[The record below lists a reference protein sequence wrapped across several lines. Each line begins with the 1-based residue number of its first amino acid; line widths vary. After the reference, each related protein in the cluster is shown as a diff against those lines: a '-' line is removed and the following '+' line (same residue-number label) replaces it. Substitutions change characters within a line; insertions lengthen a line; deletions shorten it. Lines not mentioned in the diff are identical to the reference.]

1 MTSSS
6 AVTGQVSRAAGP
18 RAMPCLGALPP
29 ARRRAHILAMR
40 LLTLA
45 GACLATI
52 GVPAASLAQPT
63 ARKPSLV
70 VLVTVDQFR
79 GDYLDRFGAQF
90 TGGIGRMLRGGA
102 VFTNAHHDH
111 AITETA
117 PGHATL
123 LAGRFPRSTR
133 ILMNSI
139 GVADTAAPLIAGGHG
154 HGASPRRF
162 TGTTLADWL
171 RDANAA
177 SRVLSVSMKDRSA
190 ILPVG
195 RMRTDVY
202 WYSPDGRF
210 VTSKYYGDSLPEW
223 VSSFNDRGLAQTFGG
238 KKWTLLLPESAYPE
252 RDSVPEESAG
262 EGFTCPHPLPA
273 DGFDA
278 ASVIQGT
285 PFIDEVVVSFALDG
299 VSKLKLGTGPGTDLL
314 AVSLSATDVIGHR
327 FGPDSREIHDQILR
341 VDRAIG
347 TLIDSLFKLR
357 DSTTITIAF
366 SADHGVGTI
375 PELAPASVQ
384 PRPVR
389 VSFTKPLSAIRA
401 GMTAARLDSTMIGI
415 DGNLVF
421 IDRDAFKAAKV
432 NADSTLDA
440 LASALRAA
448 PGVARVD
455 RFPKFLADSLR
466 DPVAR
471 RWAHQFP
478 ANVPIELIV
487 TLTPLSTFGGNVA
500 SHASGYD
507 YDSHVPLI
515 FYGAGVKPGRATE
528 FVRTVDLAPTLAA
541 IAGVKPSE
549 RLDGVVLT
557 KAVR

>member
-1 MTSSS
+1 
-6 AVTGQVSRAAGP
+6 
-18 RAMPCLGALPP
+18 
-29 ARRRAHILAMR
+29 MR

-45 GACLATI
+45 AACLATV
-52 GVPAASLAQPT
+52 GLPAASRAQAA

-70 VLVTVDQFR
+70 VLVTIDQFR
-79 GDYLDRFGAQF
+79 ADYIDRFGAQF
-90 TGGIGRMLRGGA
+90 TGGIARLLRGGA

-123 LAGRFPRSTR
+123 LSGRFPRSTR
-133 ILMNSI
+133 ILMNAI
-139 GVADTAAPLIAGGHG
+139 GVGDTASPLIAGGYG
-154 HGASPRRF
+154 QGASPRRF

-171 RDANAA
+171 RSANPAT
-177 SRVLSVSMKDRSA
+177 RVFSVSMKDRSA

-210 VTSKYYGDSLPEW
+210 VTSRYYADSLPAW
-223 VSSFNDRGLAQTFGG
+223 VSAFNDRGLSQTFGG
-238 KKWTLLLPESAYPE
+238 KRWGLLLPDSAYAE
-252 RDSVPEESAG
+252 RDSVPVESNG
-262 EGFTCPHPLPA
+262 EGFTFPHPLPA

-278 ASVIQGT
+278 ANVIQGT
-285 PFIDEVVVSFALDG
+285 PFIDEVVVAFALDG
-299 VSKLKLGTGPGTDLL
+299 VSALKLGTGPGTDLL
-314 AVSLSATDVIGHR
+314 SVSLSATDVIGHR
-327 FGPDSREIHDQILR
+327 FGPDSREIHDQVLR
-341 VDRAIG
+341 VDRVVG
-347 TLIDSLFKLR
+347 TLLDSLYKLR
-357 DSTTITIAF
+357 DSTTITVAF
-366 SADHGVGTI
+366 TSDHGAGRI
-375 PELAPASVQ
+375 PELAPAEVQ
-384 PRPVR
+384 PRPTRVR
-389 VSFTKPLSAIRA
+389 LRPALAPVRAALAAAKVDSLAI
-401 GMTAARLDSTMIGI
+401 DV

-421 IDRDAFKAAKV
+421 MDRDAFKRAKM
-432 NADSTLDA
+432 NADSVLDVVA
-440 LASALRAA
+440 TALRAA

-455 RFPKFLADSLR
+455 RFARLLADTAR

-471 RWAHQFP
+471 RWMHTFP
-478 ANVPIELIV
+478 PTAQIELIV
-487 TLTPLSTFGGNVA
+487 TLTPLSTFGGNVS

-515 FYGAGVKPGRATE
+515 FYGSGVRPGRATE

-549 RLDGVVLT
+549 PLDGVVLT

>member
-1 MTSSS
+1 MRLAAVVGCVLGLLGLP
-6 AVTGQVSRAAGP
+6 AVTHGQAAP
-18 RAMPCLGALPP
+18 
-29 ARRRAHILAMR
+29 
-40 LLTLA
+40 
-45 GACLATI
+45 
-52 GVPAASLAQPT
+52 
-63 ARKPSLV
+63 RKPALV
-70 VLVTVDQFR
+70 VLITIDQFR
-79 GDYLDRFGAQF
+79 GDYLDRFGPQM
-90 TGGIGRMLRGGA
+90 TGGIARLAKRGA

-123 LAGRFPRSTR
+123 LSGRFPRSTR
-133 ILMNSI
+133 IMMNAV
-139 GVADTAAPLIAGGHG
+139 GVADSTAPLLAGGYG
-154 HGASPRRF
+154 TGASPKRF

-171 RDANAA
+171 HDANAA
-177 SRVLSVSMKDRSA
+177 SRVLSVSMKDRAA
-190 ILPVG
+190 ILPIG
-195 RMRTDVY
+195 RSRANVF

-210 VTSKYYGDSLPEW
+210 VTSKYYADSLPGW
-223 VSSFNDRGLAQTFGG
+223 VSLFNDKGMAQTYGG
-238 KKWTLLLPESAYPE
+238 KKWTLLLPDSAYTE
-252 RDSVPEESAG
+252 RDSVPAESDG
-262 EGFTCPHPLPA
+262 EGFTFPHVLPA
-273 DGFDA
+273 DGFEA
-278 ASVIQGT
+278 ASVVRTT
-285 PFIDEVVVSFALDG
+285 PFIDDVVVAFALDG
-299 VSKLKLGTGPGTDLL
+299 VSALKLGTGPGTDLL

-327 FGPDSREIHDQILR
+327 FGPDSREMHDQVLR
-341 VDRAIG
+341 VDRAVG
-347 TLIDSLFKLR
+347 SLLDSLYKLR

-366 SADHGVGTI
+366 TADHGAGTI

-389 VSFTKPLSAIRA
+389 VKLTPLLGPVRA
-401 GMTAARLDSTMIGI
+401 GMVAAKLDSFAI
-415 DGNLVF
+415 DIDQNLVF
-421 IDRDAFKAAKV
+421 IDRNAFKAAKV
-432 NADSTLDA
+432 NADSVLDV
-440 LASALRAA
+440 LAKALRAA

-455 RFPKFLADSLR
+455 RFAKLLADTLR

-478 ANVPIELIV
+478 PTVPIELIV

-515 FYGAGVKPGRATE
+515 FYGAGVKPGRMTE

-557 KAVR
+557 KAIQ

>member
-1 MTSSS
+1 MP
-6 AVTGQVSRAAGP
+6 AV
-18 RAMPCLGALPP
+18 GALPP

-40 LLTLA
+40 LLVLA
-45 GACLATI
+45 AAGLAAL
-52 GVPAASLAQPT
+52 GLPAASLAQSPPT
-63 ARKPSLV
+63 KPSLV
-70 VLVTVDQFR
+70 VLVTIDQFR
-79 GDYLDRFGAQF
+79 ADYIDRFGSQF
-90 TGGIGRMLRGGA
+90 TGGIARLLRGGA
-102 VFTNAHHDH
+102 VFANAHHDH

-133 ILMNSI
+133 ILMNAI
-139 GVADTAAPLIAGGHG
+139 GVADTASPLLAGGYG

-177 SRVLSVSMKDRSA
+177 ARVLSVSMKDRSA

-210 VTSKYYGDSLPEW
+210 VTSKYYGDSLPTW
-223 VSSFNDRGLAQTFGG
+223 VSSFNDRGLSQTFGG
-238 KKWTLLLPESAYPE
+238 KQWTLLLPDSAYSE
-252 RDSVPEESAG
+252 RDSVPVESNG
-262 EGFTCPHPLPA
+262 EGFTFPHPLPA

-278 ASVIQGT
+278 ANVIQGT
-285 PFIDEVVVSFALDG
+285 PFIDEVVVSFALEG
-299 VSKLKLGTGPGTDLL
+299 VRALKLGTGPGTDLL

-341 VDRAIG
+341 VDRAVG
-347 TLIDSLFKLR
+347 TLLDSLYKLR
-357 DSTTITIAF
+357 DSTTITVAF
-366 SADHGVGTI
+366 TSDHGAGTI
-375 PELAPASVQ
+375 PELAPASIQ
-384 PRPVR
+384 PRPQRVR
-389 VSFTKPLSAIRA
+389 LRPALLAVRTGLVAA
-401 GMTAARLDSTMIGI
+401 GVDSLAVDV

-421 IDRDAFKAAKV
+421 MDRDAFKRAKV
-432 NADSTLDA
+432 NADSVLDA
-440 LASALRAA
+440 VAAALRAA

-455 RFPKFLADSLR
+455 RFSKLVADTSR
-466 DPVAR
+466 DVVAR
-471 RWAHQFP
+471 RWLHTFP
-478 ANVPIELIV
+478 AAAQIELIA
-487 TLTPLSTFGGNVA
+487 TLTPLSTFGGNVS

-507 YDSHVPLI
+507 YDTHVPLI
-515 FYGAGVKPGRATE
+515 FYGAGVNPGRATE

-541 IAGVKPSE
+541 IVGVRPSE
-549 RLDGVVLT
+549 RLDGAVLT

>member
-1 MTSSS
+1 MPRS
-6 AVTGQVSRAAGP
+6 A
-18 RAMPCLGALPP
+18 ALPRD
-29 ARRRAHILAMR
+29 RRGTHIPAMR
-40 LLTLA
+40 LLVLA
-45 GACLATI
+45 AACLATF
-52 GVPAASLAQPT
+52 GLPAAALAQST

-70 VLVTVDQFR
+70 VLVTIDQFR
-79 GDYLDRFGAQF
+79 ADYLDRFGPQF
-90 TGGIGRMLRGGA
+90 TGGIARLLRGGA

-133 ILMNSI
+133 ILMNGI
-139 GVADTAAPLIAGGHG
+139 GVADTASPLLAGGYG

-162 TGTTLADWL
+162 TGTALADWL
-171 RDANAA
+171 RDANPA
-177 SRVLSVSMKDRSA
+177 SRAFSVSMKDRSA
-190 ILPVG
+190 ILPIG

-210 VTSKYYGDSLPEW
+210 VTSKYYADSLPAW
-223 VSSFNDRGLAQTFGG
+223 VSAFNDRGLAQTFGG

-252 RDSVPEESAG
+252 RDSVPVESNG
-262 EGFTCPHPLPA
+262 EGFTFPHPLPA

-278 ASVIQGT
+278 ANVIQGT
-285 PFIDEVVVSFALDG
+285 PFIDEVVVAFALDG
-299 VSKLKLGTGPGTDLL
+299 VSALKLGTGPGTDLL
-314 AVSLSATDVIGHR
+314 SVSLSATDVIGHR

-341 VDRAIG
+341 VDRAVG
-347 TLIDSLFKLR
+347 VLLDSLYKLR
-357 DSTTITIAF
+357 DSTTITVAF
-366 SADHGVGTI
+366 TSDHGAGTI

-384 PRPVR
+384 PRPHRVR
-389 VSFTKPLSAIRA
+389 MRPALGPVRA
-401 GMTAARLDSTMIGI
+401 ALAAARVDSLAVDV
-415 DGNLVF
+415 DGNMVF
-421 IDRDAFKAAKV
+421 MDRDAFKRAKV
-432 NADSTLDA
+432 NADSVLDVVA
-440 LASALRAA
+440 RALRAV

-455 RFPKFLADSLR
+455 RFSRLVADTAR

-471 RWAHQFP
+471 RWLHTFP
-478 ANVPIELIV
+478 AVAQIELIA
-487 TLTPLSTFGGNVA
+487 TLTPLSTFGGNVS
-500 SHASGYD
+500 SHSSGYD